1 MNARIQQLPADMSA
15 VVLAPLTSIHWDPET
30 DTGSITFDTRR
41 YLSDAAGVVMLPG
54 RSFEG
59 AGSFS
64 TAFEQ
69 ILTRQFA
76 PAGALDPVTG
86 ADLSAVSS
94 AGVMVILKAAFDILY
109 NEQFGV
115 PQ

>member
-1 MNARIQQLPADMSA
+1 MNARIEQLPADTSA
-15 VVLAPLTSIHWDPET
+15 VVLAPLTTINWDPET

-41 YLSDAAGVVMLPG
+41 YLSDAAGIVVPG

-76 PAGALDPVTG
+76 PVGALDPVTG

-94 AGVMVILKAAFDILY
+94 AGVMLILKSAFDTLY
-109 NEQFGV
+109 NEQFGA

>member
-1 MNARIQQLPADMSA
+1 MNVRIEVLPTGVSA
-15 VVLAPLTSIHWDPET
+15 VVLAPLTSIRWDPET

-41 YLSDAAGVVMLPG
+41 YLSDVNGNVLPG

-64 TAFEQ
+64 VAFDQ
-69 ILTRQFA
+69 MLTRMFA
-76 PAGALDPVTG
+76 PSGALDPVTG

-94 AGVMVILKAAFDILY
+94 AGVMVILKSAFDILY
-109 NEQFGV
+109 NEQFGSSA
-115 PQ
+115 P